1 MYTYNDSIVSLTNQ
15 NRINQG
21 IDVNNGVY
29 QQHILFFRLKYITD
43 LQSKKKIYPLK
54 VKYENCSYFGIMINV
69 HHSCKVDFDN

>member
-29 QQHILFFRLKYITD
+29 QQHMLMLYRILKV
-43 LQSKKKIYPLK
+43 SKIYHRST
-54 VKYENCSYFGIMINV
+54 VEEENLSIESKI
-69 HHSCKVDFDN
+69 

>member
-29 QQHILFFRLKYITD
+29 QQHMLMLYRILKVSLFFFP
-43 LQSKKKIYPLK
+43 SKIYHRST
-54 VKYENCSYFGIMINV
+54 VEEENLSIKSKI
-69 HHSCKVDFDN
+69 